1 MVGVYQKMT
10 NPRPIK
16 VEGGWKCPICGLI
29 RPKATGLGKHIAKHF
44 PNGVPNYKV
53 NQEKI
58 DFVKPL
64 PIVLEVKSEDGKLV
78 PKMFQYYPRKIDG
91 TTDLELLE
99 ELLNKG
105 KNILLKGATGSG
117 KTALV
122 RYYCALHNKP
132 YLRISLSGGTTVE
145 DLVGH
150 YILKDHET
158 KWVDGLL
165 TLAVRNGYVVV
176 IDELNAAEPEI
187 LFVMNALLDEER
199 RLILIQKDGEIVEP
213 HPDFRLVCTLNPSEL
228 GYAGTKELN
237 EAQADRFIHI
247 PIDYSS
253 SAENKIIQ
261 KTELSEEDKSKIK
274 RFLIRIREAHEKGE
288 INTPF
293 STRSLIEFVDLVKNK
308 RQNLISFRFSK
319 FEQKVVQD
327 LLQLYWEK

>member
-1 MVGVYQKMT
+1 MSEYDKIEITPEIEKLLERGPSSLSGSIRDGFYPVIPPKPEVRCPQCGMVIHDIYKKPSEAGQKLI
-10 NPRPIK
+10 PRRFI
-16 VEGGWKCPICGLI
+16 
-29 RPKATGLGKHIAKHF
+29 
-44 PNGVPNYKV
+44 
-53 NQEKI
+53 
-58 DFVKPL
+58 
-64 PIVLEVKSEDGKLV
+64 
-78 PKMFQYYPRKIDG
+78 YYPRKIDG
-91 TTDLELLE
+91 ITDLDLLE
-99 ELLNKG
+99 SLLDKG
-105 KNILLKGATGSG
+105 KNILLKGPTGSG

-165 TLAVRNGYVVV
+165 TLAVRNGYIVV

-213 HPDFRLVCTLNPSEL
+213 HQDFRLICTLNPSEL

-237 EAQADRFIHI
+237 EAQADRFVHI
-247 PIDYSS
+247 PIDYSGRV
-253 SAENKIIQ
+253 EDKIISSSG
-261 KTELSEEDKSKIK
+261 LGSGDKEGLKEFKK
-274 RFLIRIREAHEKGE
+274 RVREAYRKGE
-288 INTPF
+288 LNTPF
-293 STRSLIEFVDLVKNK
+293 STRSLIEFIGLIKDK
-308 RQNLISFRFSK
+308 RQNLISFRFGK

-327 LLQLYWEK
+327 LLKLYW